1 MVDADDVED
10 VLLMTRWMRRW
21 FLMEERVESEK
32 LKSLARLI
40 EP

>member
-21 FLMEERVESEK
+21 LLMEERVESEK
-32 LKSLARLI
+32 LKSLGRLI